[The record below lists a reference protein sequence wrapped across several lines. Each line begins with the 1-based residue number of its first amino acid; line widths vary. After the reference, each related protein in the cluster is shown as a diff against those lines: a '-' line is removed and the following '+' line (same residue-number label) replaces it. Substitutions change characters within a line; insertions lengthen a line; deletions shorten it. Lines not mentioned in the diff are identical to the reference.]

1 MLAGLRRHDI
11 RDVYYSIGILADPM
25 NTSPFQRPTKRAL
38 AALVLHGIVF
48 AVVYWFAFSVR
59 SEFVILDQDW
69 VTLWVTLPA
78 VVIIK
83 MILFYYGGHCH
94 RSWYS
99 VSFSDLVALLNS
111 ATLSLLVIAALDK
124 LFAYNIHPPRGVLV
138 LDWAM
143 TIFVLGGL
151 RAVGRLSREE
161 FSPRLWRS
169 GYRKAFIVGANQ
181 SGETLARHLLSDRR
195 LKYQPVGYL
204 DGDESRVGSTLGGI
218 PVLGT
223 PRQALS
229 LAKLAGVE
237 DLLVISGALTGAEL
251 RSLMEG
257 CGEEGLTLKVIP
269 AYDDLLA
276 SNYSP
281 QIRDVDINDLLRREP
296 VQLNSDAISTLV
308 AGRTVMVTGAGG
320 SIGSE
325 ICRQV
330 LKFRPKTVLLIER
343 AENSLFLVEQ
353 EFRALR
359 TETHVIPCIAD
370 ITDRARMDQIFRVH
384 RPSVVFHA
392 AAHKHV
398 PMMEYNPGE
407 AIKNN
412 VLGTR
417 QLAELADEH
426 GVQEFVMISTDKAVN
441 PTSIM
446 GVSKQLAERFVNAF
460 SEVASTKFVVVR
472 FGNVLASNGS
482 VVPIFQDQIRRG
494 GPITVTHPEIER
506 FFMTIPEASQLVLQ
520 AAAMGKGGEIF
531 VLDMGQSV
539 RIVDLARDL
548 IRLSGLQPDDI
559 EIVFTGLRPG
569 EKLYEELYFDDEEMQ
584 STLHP
589 KLFVAY
595 HRPCTL
601 AEVQQ
606 AIAEVAMLMH
616 EAPETLR
623 LKIKELVAEY
633 SDPSTA
639 SGAGAVEAAK
649 GPAGANGTRLPQ
661 RRTNQPS
668 SVAEK

>member
-1 MLAGLRRHDI
+1 
-11 RDVYYSIGILADPM
+11 M
-25 NTSPFQRPTKRAL
+25 NTRLMPQRLTKRAV
-38 AALVLHGIVF
+38 AALVLHAITF
-48 AVVYWFAFSVR
+48 AVVYWLAYSIR
-59 SEFVILDQDW
+59 SEFNLPEQEWI
-69 VTLWVTLPA
+69 TLVVTLPGIVA
-78 VVIIK
+78 IK
-83 MILFYYGGHCH
+83 SMVFYYLGHCH

-99 VSFSDLVALLNS
+99 VSFSDLVALFNAANLSSLVLLAINGLMIS
-111 ATLSLLVIAALDK
+111 TL
-124 LFAYNIHPPRGVLV
+124 HPPRGVFV
-138 LDWAM
+138 IDWAL
-143 TIFVLGGL
+143 TILILGGM

-161 FSPRLWRS
+161 LSPRLWGS
-169 GYRKAFIVGANQ
+169 DYRKALIVGANQ

-204 DGDESRVGSTLGGI
+204 DDDAARVGSTMVGL
-218 PVLGT
+218 PVWGK
-223 PRQALS
+223 PADAVKV
-229 LAKLAGVE
+229 AKRLDVADV
-237 DLLVISGALTGAEL
+237 LVISGVLTGVQL
-251 RSLMEG
+251 RGLMEA
-257 CGEEGLTLKVIP
+257 CGAAQIALKVIP

-276 SNYSP
+276 ANYSP
-281 QIRDVDINDLLRREP
+281 QIRNVDIDDLLRREP
-296 VQLNSDAISTLV
+296 VQLNSEAIGTLIG
-308 AGRTVMVTGAGG
+308 GRTVLVTGAGG

-330 LKFRPKTVLLIER
+330 LKFHPKAVVLVER

-359 TETHVIPCIAD
+359 TESQVIPCIAD
-370 ITDRARMDQIFRVH
+370 ITDHERMDQVLRH
-384 RPSVVFHA
+384 YRPAVVFHA

-417 QLAELADEH
+417 LLAQLADEH

-446 GVSKQLAERFVNAF
+446 GVSKQLAERFVHAF
-460 SEVASTKFVVVR
+460 SEKAGTKFVVVR

-506 FFMTIPEASQLVLQ
+506 YFMTIPEASQLVLQ

-531 VLDMGQSV
+531 VLDMGESV

-548 IRLSGLQPDDI
+548 IRLSGLEEDDI
-559 EIVFTGLRPG
+559 EIKFTGLRPG
-569 EKLYEELYFDDEEMQ
+569 EKLYEELYFDDEERQ
-584 STLHP
+584 ATPHP

-595 HRPCTL
+595 HRPYTL
-601 AEVQQ
+601 AEVEQ
-606 AIAEVAMLMH
+606 AIAEVAALAH
-616 EAPETLR
+616 AAPDVLR

-633 SDPSTA
+633 SDES
-639 SGAGAVEAAK
+639 AADVPPIT
-649 GPAGANGTRLPQ
+649 GGSATRNPATANGTPDSTSQ
-661 RRTNQPS
+661 AP
-668 SVAEK
+668 SVAET

>member
-1 MLAGLRRHDI
+1 M
-11 RDVYYSIGILADPM
+11 P
-25 NTSPFQRPTKRAL
+25 QRLTKRAL
-38 AALVLHGIVF
+38 AALVAHAAAF
-48 AVVYWFAFSVR
+48 AVVYWLAYNLR
-59 SEFVILDQDW
+59 TEFVLPEQDW

-78 VVIIK
+78 IVVIKSIA
-83 MILFYYGGHCH
+83 FYYLGHCH

-99 VSFSDLVALLNS
+99 VSFSDLVALFNAANLS
-111 ATLSLLVIAALDK
+111 TLVLLAINGLLVTTL
-124 LFAYNIHPPRGVLV
+124 HPPRGVFV
-138 LDWAM
+138 IDWAL
-143 TIFVLGGL
+143 TILVLGGM
-151 RAVGRLSREE
+151 RAISRLSREE
-161 FSPRLWRS
+161 LSPMLWGS
-169 GYRKAFIVGANQ
+169 NYRKALIVGANQ

-204 DGDESRVGSTLGGI
+204 DEDRTRIGSTLGGI
-218 PVLGT
+218 PIWGE
-223 PRQALS
+223 P
-229 LAKLAGVE
+229 AKAAAIAARLGVE
-237 DLLVISGALTGAEL
+237 DVLVISGVMTGTEL
-251 RSLMEG
+251 RSLMEE
-257 CGEEGLTLKVIP
+257 CAAAQVSLKVIP
-269 AYDDLLA
+269 AFDDLLSA
-276 SNYSP
+276 NYSP
-281 QIRDVDINDLLRREP
+281 QIRDVNIDDLLRREP
-296 VQLNSDAISTLV
+296 VQLNSEAIGSLIG
-308 AGRTVMVTGAGG
+308 GRTVLVTGAGG

-330 LKFRPKTVLLIER
+330 LKFRPKTLVMVER

-359 TETHVIPCIAD
+359 TESHVVPCIAD
-370 ITDRARMDQIFRVH
+370 ITDRQRIDQVLRQY
-384 RPSVVFHA
+384 RPAVVFHA

-417 QLAELADEH
+417 LLAQLADEH

-446 GVSKQLAERFVNAF
+446 GVSKQLAERFVHAF
-460 SEVASTKFVVVR
+460 SEKAGTKFVVVR

-506 FFMTIPEASQLVLQ
+506 YFMTIPEASQLVLQ

-548 IRLSGLQPDDI
+548 IRLSGLNEDDV

-569 EKLYEELYFDDEEMQ
+569 EKLYEELYFDDEERQ
-584 STLHP
+584 PTPHP

-595 HRPCTL
+595 HRPYTL
-601 AEVQQ
+601 DEVEQAVTAVAELSH
-606 AIAEVAMLMH
+606 A
-616 EAPETLR
+616 APEVLR

-633 SDPSTA
+633 SDTSA
-639 SGAGAVEAAK
+639 SAVAGPDKPEPAAPGSHEHAVGGASN
-649 GPAGANGTRLPQ
+649 PTRAI
-661 RRTNQPS
+661 S
-668 SVAEK
+668 

>member
-1 MLAGLRRHDI
+1 MT
-11 RDVYYSIGILADPM
+11 
-25 NTSPFQRPTKRAL
+25 TSLMPQRLTKRSFA
-38 AALVLHGIVF
+38 VLILHAIVF
-48 AVVYWFAFSVR
+48 GGVYWFAYSLRFDFDFAIAKDDWITLWFTLPA
-59 SEFVILDQDW
+59 FVILKS
-69 VTLWVTLPA
+69 
-78 VVIIK
+78 IF
-83 MILFYYGGHCH
+83 FYYFGQCH

-99 VSFSDLVALLNS
+99 VSFSDLMGLFHAATFSTLVLLAVNG
-111 ATLSLLVIAALDK
+111 LLAQNL
-124 LFAYNIHPPRGVLV
+124 HPPRSVFFMDWALTILV
-138 LDWAM
+138 LGA
-143 TIFVLGGL
+143 L
-151 RAVGRLSREE
+151 RAIGRASREE
-161 FSPRLWRS
+161 LSPRLWS
-169 GYRKAFIVGANQ
+169 FGYRRALIVGANQ

-204 DGDESRVGSTLGGI
+204 DEDQTRVGSTLSGI
-218 PVLGT
+218 PVWGL
-223 PRQALS
+223 PEHALQIAARLS
-229 LAKLAGVE
+229 VE
-237 DLLVISGALTGAEL
+237 DLLVISGVLTGKQL
-251 RSLMEG
+251 RTLMESCDG
-257 CGEEGLTLKVIP
+257 AHIKLKVIP

-296 VQLNSDAISTLV
+296 VELNSDAISNLL

-330 LKFRPKTVLLIER
+330 LKFRPKALLLVER
-343 AENSLFLVEQ
+343 SENSLFLVEQ

-359 TETHVIPCIAD
+359 TEAHVVPCVGD
-370 ITDRARMDQIFRVH
+370 ITDHERMEQIFRDY
-384 RPSVVFHA
+384 RPSIVFHA

-412 VLGTR
+412 VLGTC
-417 QLAELADEH
+417 QLAELADEN

-446 GVSKQLAERFVNAF
+446 GVSKQLAERFVHAF
-460 SEVASTKFVVVR
+460 SERAGTKFVVVR

-531 VLDMGQSV
+531 VLDMGEPV

-548 IRLSGLQPDDI
+548 VRLSGLQSDDI

-569 EKLYEELYFDDEEMQ
+569 EKLYEELYFEDEERQ
-584 STLHP
+584 PTPHP
-589 KLFVAY
+589 KLSVAY
-595 HRPCTL
+595 HRPYTL
-601 AEVQQ
+601 AEVQK
-606 AIAEVAMLMH
+606 AIAEVAALVH
-616 EAPETLR
+616 EPPQVLR

-633 SDPSTA
+633 AEPPAFVPTLEDK
-639 SGAGAVEAAK
+639 AA
-649 GPAGANGTRLPQ
+649 
-661 RRTNQPS
+661 QPS
-668 SVAEK
+668 LVAPSVPPAAPSPESREVP

>member
-1 MLAGLRRHDI
+1 MSTNLF
-11 RDVYYSIGILADPM
+11 P
-25 NTSPFQRPTKRAL
+25 QRPTKRAS
-38 AALVLHGIVF
+38 AVLLLHAVVF
-48 AVVYWFAFSVR
+48 ALVYWFAFSVR
-59 SEFVILDQDW
+59 SEFVISGADW
-69 VTLWVTLPA
+69 PTLWLTMPGI
-78 VVIIK
+78 VVLKLII
-83 MILFYYGGHCH
+83 FYYYGHCH
-94 RSWYS
+94 RSWSS
-99 VSFSDLVALLNS
+99 VSFSDLVALFHS
-111 ATLSLLVIAALDK
+111 ATLSVLCIAAFDR
-124 LFAYNIHPPRGVLV
+124 LFARSIHPPRGVLL

-143 TIFVLGGL
+143 TILVLGGL
-151 RAVGRLSREE
+151 RAIGRMSREE
-161 FSPRLWRS
+161 LSPRLWRT
-169 GYRKAFIVGANQ
+169 GYRKALIVGANQ

-204 DGDESRVGSTLGGI
+204 DQDETRIGSTVCGI
-218 PVLGT
+218 PVWGL
-223 PRQALS
+223 PAQALAIANR
-229 LAKLAGVE
+229 LGVE
-237 DLLVISGALTGAEL
+237 DVLVISGVLTGSQL
-251 RSLMEG
+251 RSLMESFSSANI
-257 CGEEGLTLKVIP
+257 TLKVIP

-296 VQLNSDAISTLV
+296 VQLNSDAISNLI
-308 AGRTVMVTGAGG
+308 AGRTILVTGAGG

-330 LKFRPKTVLLIER
+330 LKFRPKLLLLVEQ
-343 AENSLFLVEQ
+343 AENSLFLIEQ

-359 TETHVIPCIAD
+359 TEAQVIPYIAD
-370 ITDRARMDQIFRVH
+370 ITDKARMDQIFGMH
-384 RPSVVFHA
+384 RPSIVFHA

-398 PMMEYNPGE
+398 PMMEFNPGE

-412 VLGTR
+412 VLGTC
-417 QLAELADEH
+417 QLAELADAH

-446 GVSKQLAERFVNAF
+446 GVSKQLAERFVHAF

-482 VVPIFQDQIRRG
+482 VVPIFQEQIRRG

-531 VLDMGQSV
+531 VLDMGESV

-548 IRLSGLQPDDI
+548 IRLSGLKPDDI
-559 EIVFTGLRPG
+559 DIVFTGLRPG

-584 STLHP
+584 PTPHP

-595 HRPCTL
+595 HRPYML
-601 AEVQQ
+601 ADIQK
-606 AIAEVAMLMH
+606 AISEVASLMH
-616 EAPETLR
+616 EDPAALR

-633 SDPSTA
+633 AEPGTSTETPGQKPVYA
-639 SGAGAVEAAK
+639 PVRRSGSAPHEPRYV
-649 GPAGANGTRLPQ
+649 
-661 RRTNQPS
+661 S
-668 SVAEK
+668 

>member
-1 MLAGLRRHDI
+1 
-11 RDVYYSIGILADPM
+11 M
-25 NTSPFQRPTKRAL
+25 NSSLLPQPLTKRSL
-38 AALVLHGIVF
+38 AALLLHGIVF
-48 AVVYWFAFSVR
+48 GVVYWFAFCLR
-59 SEFVILDQDW
+59 SEFEISTEDW
-69 VTLWVTLPA
+69 VMIAVTLPGI
-78 VVIIK
+78 VVIKLVI
-83 MILFYYGGHCH
+83 FYYHGNCH

-99 VSFSDLVALLNS
+99 VSFSDLVTILHS
-111 ATLSLLVIAALDK
+111 ATLSSLVVAATDRLL
-124 LFAYNIHPPRGVLV
+124 AYSFHPPRGVLV
-138 LDWAM
+138 LDWAL
-143 TIFVLGGL
+143 TILVLGGL
-151 RAVGRLSREE
+151 RAIGRLTREE
-161 FSPRLWRS
+161 LSPRLWRS
-169 GYRKAFIVGANQ
+169 GYRKAIIVGANQ

-195 LKYQPVGYL
+195 LKYQPVAYL
-204 DGDESRVGSTLGGI
+204 DQDPARHGSTLSGI
-218 PVLGT
+218 PVLGDASNVL
-223 PRQALS
+223 RYAEL
-229 LAKLAGVE
+229 LGVE
-237 DLLVISGALTGAEL
+237 DVLVISGVLAGPQL
-251 RSLMEG
+251 RSLMES
-257 CGEEGLTLKVIP
+257 CGEAKLTLKVIP

-276 SNYSP
+276 SNYTP
-281 QIRDVDINDLLRREP
+281 QIRDVDIDDLLRREP
-296 VQLNSDAISTLV
+296 VQLNSDAISSLI

-330 LKFRPKTVLLIER
+330 LKFRPKALVMVER
-343 AENSLFLVEQ
+343 AENSLFQVEQ

-359 TETHVIPCIAD
+359 TETQVIPCIAD
-370 ITDRARMDQIFRVH
+370 ITDRPRIDQVLRQH
-384 RPSVVFHA
+384 RPAIVFHA

-417 QLAELADEH
+417 QLAELSDEH

-446 GVSKQLAERFVNAF
+446 GVSKQIAERFIHAF

-482 VVPIFQDQIRRG
+482 VVPIFQEQIRRG

-531 VLDMGQSV
+531 VLDMGESV

-548 IRLSGLQPDDI
+548 VRLSGLQADDI

-584 STLHP
+584 PTPHP

-595 HRPCTL
+595 HRPYTL
-601 AEVQQ
+601 ADVQQ
-606 AIAEVAMLMH
+606 AVAEVAALMH
-616 EAPETLR
+616 EAPEVLR

-633 SDPSTA
+633 AEPSAA
-639 SGAGAVEAAK
+639 SAG
-649 GPAGANGTRLPQ
+649 PQ
-661 RRTNQPS
+661 RKRT
-668 SVAEK
+668 EKPVMAPTQRSGPVPHESRYVP

>member
-1 MLAGLRRHDI
+1 
-11 RDVYYSIGILADPM
+11 M
-25 NTSPFQRPTKRAL
+25 NSRLMPQRLTKRAL
-38 AALVLHGIVF
+38 AALVLHAAAF
-48 AVVYWFAFSVR
+48 AVVYWFAYNIR
-59 SEFVILDQDW
+59 TEFALPEQDW

-78 VVIIK
+78 VVLLKSIA
-83 MILFYYGGHCH
+83 FYYLGHCH

-99 VSFSDLVALLNS
+99 VSFSDLVALFNAANLS
-111 ATLSLLVIAALDK
+111 TLVLLAINGLMVNTL
-124 LFAYNIHPPRGVLV
+124 HPPRGVFII
-138 LDWAM
+138 DWAL
-143 TIFVLGGL
+143 TILVLGGM

-161 FSPRLWRS
+161 LSPMLWGS
-169 GYRKAFIVGANQ
+169 NYRKALIVGANQ

-204 DGDESRVGSTLGGI
+204 DDDRARIGSTLGGI
-218 PVLGT
+218 PIWGQPASA
-223 PRQALS
+223 PRIAARL
-229 LAKLAGVE
+229 GVE
-237 DLLVISGALTGAEL
+237 DVLVISGVLTGSEL
-251 RSLMEG
+251 RNLMEA
-257 CGEEGLTLKVIP
+257 CGAAQISLKVIP

-276 SNYSP
+276 ANYSP
-281 QIRDVDINDLLRREP
+281 QIRDVNIDDLLRREP
-296 VQLNSDAISTLV
+296 VQLNSEAIGSLIG
-308 AGRTVMVTGAGG
+308 GRTVLVTGAGG

-330 LKFRPKTVLLIER
+330 LKFRPKTLVMVER

-359 TETHVIPCIAD
+359 TESQVVPCIAD
-370 ITDRARMDQIFRVH
+370 ITDRNRIDQVLRQY
-384 RPSVVFHA
+384 RPAVVFHA

-417 QLAELADEH
+417 LLAQLADEH

-446 GVSKQLAERFVNAF
+446 GVSKQLAERFVHAF
-460 SEVASTKFVVVR
+460 SEKAGTKFVVVR

-494 GPITVTHPEIER
+494 GPVTVTHPEIER

-548 IRLSGLQPDDI
+548 IRLSGLSEDDI

-569 EKLYEELYFDDEEMQ
+569 EKLYEELYFDDEERQ
-584 STLHP
+584 PTPHP

-595 HRPCTL
+595 HRPYTL
-601 AEVQQ
+601 AEVEQ
-606 AIAEVAMLMH
+606 AVSAVAELAH
-616 EAPETLR
+616 AAPDVLR

-633 SDPSTA
+633 SDT
-639 SGAGAVEAAK
+639 
-649 GPAGANGTRLPQ
+649 
-661 RRTNQPS
+661 S
-668 SVAEK
+668 SVAAVPETPMGQKPGKSNANHQTGSTTPTSRSVAET